1 MDFGTVITVLQLSAG
16 GLIVFVILF
25 VLKEYKYL

>member
-1 MDFGTVITVLQLSAG
+1 MDFGTVITTLQWLVG
-16 GLIVFVILF
+16 GLVVFVILF